1 MQIVWWLWRDD
12 DFGDVENDADD
23 GDYGHV
29 DERHG
34 VRKIFKTSGIPKFVN
49 LTRKSV

>member
-1 MQIVWWLWRDD
+1 MPAASKKRWVGLLVQIVWWLWRDD

-29 DERHG
+29 DERYG
-34 VRKIFKTSGIPKFVN
+34 VRKIF
-49 LTRKSV
+49 

>member
-1 MQIVWWLWRDD
+1 MPAASKERWVGLLVQIVWWLWRDD

-34 VRKIFKTSGIPKFVN
+34 VRKIF
-49 LTRKSV
+49 